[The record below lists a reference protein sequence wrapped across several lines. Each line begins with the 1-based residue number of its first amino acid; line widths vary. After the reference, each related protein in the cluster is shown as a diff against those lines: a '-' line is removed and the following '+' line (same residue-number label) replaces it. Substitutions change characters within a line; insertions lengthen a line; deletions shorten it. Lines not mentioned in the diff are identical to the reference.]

1 MGTLTKEIHS
11 SEIIYT
17 PTFSQVVA
25 NYSFDEKDKSLEIE
39 WIEVELAF
47 VKQKLATGASTLQ
60 RTTIARLMDLVRE
73 LTLKKE
79 YLQEGLSLTLSNTPD
94 ISAWRLHKKS
104 QSGFELKD

>member
-1 MGTLTKEIHS
+1 MEALTKEIRS

-47 VKQKLATGASTLQ
+47 AKQKLATGAATLQ
-60 RTTIARLMDLVRE
+60 RTTISRLMDLINE

-79 YLQEGLSLTLSNTPD
+79 YLQEGLSFSNTPD

>member
-1 MGTLTKEIHS
+1 METLTKEIQS
-11 SEIIYT
+11 SEIIHT
-17 PTFSQVVA
+17 STIFQTALDFSI
-25 NYSFDEKDKSLEIE
+25 DGKDKSLEIE
-39 WIEVELAF
+39 LIEVELAF
-47 VKQKLATGASTLQ
+47 FKQKLASGASTLQ

-79 YLQEGLSLTLSNTPD
+79 YLQEGLSLTFSNTPD